1 MKDLGNTYNSWR
13 PLSLVC
19 LCNISQAYKDK
30 GFYTTGSKAMRDKS
44 TWRPAS
50 YVEEKFEERY
60 ARIVSTWKTYAQGL
74 YKYIIDSCDIVRD
87 RYFMLF
93 GCIDIHF
100 SKYVK
105 CTVRNDELGIKYF
118 TFTDG
123 SMISSCREI
132 TDEGYIN
139 VIRVAYIKN
148 NGSKLR

>member
-1 MKDLGNTYNSWR
+1 MKDFGNILNQWR
-13 PLSLVC
+13 PNSLVY

-30 GFYTTGSKAMRDKS
+30 GFYTTGGKSQRDKA

-50 YVEEKFEERY
+50 YVEQKLEERY

-74 YKYIIDSCDIVRD
+74 YQYIIDSSALIYD
-87 RYFMLF
+87 RYFTLWR
-93 GCIDIHF
+93 CIDIHF
-100 SKYVK
+100 SNYVK
-105 CTVRNDELGIKYF
+105 CTVHNDELGIKYF
-118 TFTDG
+118 KFTDG

-148 NGSKLR
+148 NGSKL